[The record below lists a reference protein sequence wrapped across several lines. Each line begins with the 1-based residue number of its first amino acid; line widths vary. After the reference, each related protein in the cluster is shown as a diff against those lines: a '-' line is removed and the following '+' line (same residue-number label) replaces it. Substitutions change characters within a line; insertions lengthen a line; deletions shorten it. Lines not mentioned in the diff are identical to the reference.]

1 MRRATPDGIML
12 VCKGYNPNR
21 GCVEMIVRVASV
33 RVAPERIDEMV
44 SHYRETLRSVHEQ
57 CQGLRHH
64 YWLVDRHSGEV
75 RIVGFWDSQEAL
87 EAAKPTL
94 EPARERY

>member
-1 MRRATPDGIML
+1 MDEYASSYAGWHHARRAKVT
-12 VCKGYNPNR
+12 YNPKR

-44 SHYRETLRSVHEQ
+44 SHYRETLRSVHEK

-64 YWLVDRHSGEV
+64 YWLVSRGTAERSG
-75 RIVGFWDSQEAL
+75 
-87 EAAKPTL
+87 
-94 EPARERY
+94 